1 MAEVFVDTSAWYPLV
16 VGDHA
21 DHARV
26 KAAVEDL
33 LRAGARMVTSNLVVA
48 ETQALLLHRT
58 GRDAALKFAQTVS
71 QPPILVVV
79 SSTDVEQ
86 RAVADWL
93 VRFADQAFSLTDAV
107 SFTIMKS
114 RGISQA
120 LSLDAHFSSA
130 GFRLLPAPATTPAR
144 KRR

>member
-1 MAEVFVDTSAWYPLV
+1 VAEVFVDTSAWYPLV

-21 DHARV
+21 DHTRV

-58 GRDAALKFAQTVS
+58 GRDAALKFAQTVA
-71 QPPILVVV
+71 QPPILVVP
-79 SSTDVEQ
+79 SSADVEQ

-93 VRFADQAFSLTDAV
+93 VRFADQSFSLADAV
-107 SFTIMKS
+107 SFAIMKS
-114 RGISQA
+114 RGINQA
-120 LSLDAHFSSA
+120 LSLDVHFSSA
-130 GFRLLPAPATTPAR
+130 GFSMLPTPSTPAR